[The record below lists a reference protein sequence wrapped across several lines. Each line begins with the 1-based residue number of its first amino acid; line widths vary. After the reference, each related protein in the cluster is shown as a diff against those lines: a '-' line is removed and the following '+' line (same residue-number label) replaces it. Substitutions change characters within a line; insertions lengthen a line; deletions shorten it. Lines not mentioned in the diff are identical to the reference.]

1 MFMKSKYPKR
11 RFYRQEE
18 NGEFVDFLSGSSGND
33 IEEPDDA
40 QSHKK
45 NIADNFIPLIAEQVD
60 NYDQKI
66 KVSVN
71 RNEDIIESIDIEC
84 ECGCTTK
91 IIIEYEK

>member
-1 MFMKSKYPKR
+1 MFMKSKYPEIK
-11 RFYRQEE
+11 FYRQEDNE
-18 NGEFVDFLSGSSGND
+18 EFVDFLSGTS
-33 IEEPDDA
+33 EDDA
-40 QSHKK
+40 DELDKTQSQKK
-45 NIADNFIPLIAEQVD
+45 QVENNFIPLIAEQAA
-60 NYDQKI
+60 NEDQKI